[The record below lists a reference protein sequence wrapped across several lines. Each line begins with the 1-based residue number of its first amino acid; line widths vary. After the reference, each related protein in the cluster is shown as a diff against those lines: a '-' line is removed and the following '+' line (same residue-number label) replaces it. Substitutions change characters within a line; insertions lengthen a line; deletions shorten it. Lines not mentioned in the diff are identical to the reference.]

1 MTRIKYDF
9 NHMKYMALFEKIT
22 RTSLKDCIIDENQI
36 TFIISND
43 NIAKAV
49 GKNGGNVRLL
59 EKKLGKRIE
68 IVKFDNDC
76 VQFTQNLL
84 YHIKSIEIEKEED
97 NIIITGHDTKT
108 KALLIGRNSQN
119 LRKLESIVKRFFD
132 IKEIKIK

>member
-49 GKNGGNVRLL
+49 GKKGGNVRLL
-59 EKKLGKRIE
+59 EKKLGKRIK

-76 VQFTQNLL
+76 IQFTQNLL
-84 YHIKSIEIEKEED
+84 YHIRNIEIEKEED

>member
-1 MTRIKYDF
+1 
-9 NHMKYMALFEKIT
+9 MALFEKIT

>member
-1 MTRIKYDF
+1 
-9 NHMKYMALFEKIT
+9 MALFEKIT
-22 RTSLKDCIIDENQI
+22 RTPLKDCIINEAQI
-36 TFIISND
+36 IFIISND

-49 GKNGGNVRLL
+49 GKNGSNVRLL
-59 EKKLGKRIE
+59 EKKLGKRIK

-84 YHIKSIEIEKEED
+84 YHIKNIEIEKEED

-119 LRKLESIVKRFFD
+119 LRKLTSIIKRFFD
-132 IKEIKIK
+132 IEEIKVK

>member
-49 GKNGGNVRLL
+49 GKQGGNVRLL
-59 EKKLGKRIE
+59 EKKLGKRIK

-84 YHIKSIEIEKEED
+84 YHIRNIEIEKEED

-119 LRKLESIVKRFFD
+119 QRKLETIIKRYFD
-132 IKEIKIK
+132 IIEVKVK